1 LASSPSASPSASATT
16 SPTLTSSG
24 GIAIIDIYAGGLGS
38 AGYGFGT
45 TTSNIASPGP
55 TINLKVGDQVTI
67 NFHNNSQMGH
77 RHTILHRRQS
87 GHILLHLPSGRP
99 CELGHVG
106 RHKRNKL
113 KTTTRLFLF
122 NTQKP
127 KMHF

>member
-1 LASSPSASPSASATT
+1 
-16 SPTLTSSG
+16 LTSSG

-77 RHTILHRRQS
+77 DFAVVTAKTDGNTDLAFTGAQIAS
-87 GHILLHLPSGRP
+87 ASDPVPAGGTATPSFTVDRAGTFYYI
-99 CELGHVG
+99 CQVDAHVSLGMWGVI
-106 RHKRNKL
+106 NV
-113 KTTTRLFLF
+113 TS
-122 NTQKP
+122 
-127 KMHF
+127 